1 MEKQHESYEVGRYT
15 NETKQEKHA
24 QFSQRKFE
32 HTLAQEYGKIKLIET
47 EARSLGPIQ
56 AGIKHTLFRL
66 SVNWSRA

>member
-24 QFSQRKFE
+24 QFSQLKFE

-47 EARSLGPIQ
+47 QGAWDLYKRG
-56 AGIKHTLFRL
+56 L
-66 SVNWSRA
+66 STPCFVCQ

>member
-47 EARSLGPIQ
+47 
-56 AGIKHTLFRL
+56 
-66 SVNWSRA
+66 